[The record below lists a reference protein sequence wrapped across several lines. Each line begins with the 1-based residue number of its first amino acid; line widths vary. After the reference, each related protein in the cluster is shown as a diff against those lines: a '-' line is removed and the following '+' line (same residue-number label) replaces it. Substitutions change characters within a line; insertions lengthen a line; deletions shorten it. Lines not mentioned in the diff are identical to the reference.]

1 MVRYMQTSRRGTKRN
16 SKEAAK
22 SESKRSRKSKAV
34 IDESNSSSQ
43 DWSLNT
49 SNIHINQL
57 PSHVLGKIFSN
68 LNTIDHLRIEK
79 ICRHWRQIA
88 ISYSWDNY
96 EMISYSQ
103 VFQDC
108 PASKVTMCMK
118 VTNRHIQIIMKRARH
133 HLKVIDLV
141 GFRLDPKLNYSICSS
156 LKIVPS
162 VHTLYFDYMQLTNS
176 SLSLI
181 GRHLPKLKHLSF
193 RNCFKHTNM
202 EKGLTKLFSSCQS
215 LESLNVSENEI
226 LKGDCFEELPK
237 TIKKL
242 NISCCFRLKSAAV
255 SGIQA
260 NCTNLETL
268 IMDQVDTIQTQ
279 QMNNIFMALKNLT
292 VLHFSECY
300 GTEFYEGQP
309 NLTALSNL
317 THLREMHVSDNL
329 LINND
334 VLRAIGQG
342 CRSLQLLN
350 LSMSNRAVTDTGLR
364 HLASLS
370 SLNELRLTGHRALTD
385 ETLIEIANQ
394 GKLKILGLGKCINI
408 SNMSVIMV
416 IRNCKELKTLD
427 VSYCPN
433 VTQVIFKELD
443 KQMLIRYGRSNPTTN
458 SNSDVKKFNLLISR
472 SGAHGCIPQKYSP
485 WIKIVDHYESDASG
499 SGGGPLGIGNLT
511 PGMLVARI
519 LHLPHA
525 LIRELHPV

>member
-1 MVRYMQTSRRGTKRN
+1 MVRAMQTSRRGTKRGA
-16 SKEAAK
+16 KEGGR
-22 SESKRSRKSKAV
+22 ESKRSKKSKAS
-34 IDESNSSSQ
+34 IDESFNQEFSV
-43 DWSLNT
+43 NN

-57 PSHVLGKIFSN
+57 PLHVLARIFSN
-68 LNTIDHLRIEK
+68 LNTIDHLRTEK
-79 ICRHWRQIA
+79 ICRQWRQIA
-88 ISYSWDNY
+88 ISYSWDNF
-96 EMISYSQ
+96 EEVSFSQ
-103 VFQDC
+103 VFQGY
-108 PASKVTMCMK
+108 PVSK

-133 HLKVIDLV
+133 HLKVIDFV

-156 LKIVPS
+156 LNIVPN

-202 EKGLTKLFSSCQS
+202 EKGLSKLFSSCQS

-226 LKGDCFEELPK
+226 LVGDCFEELPK
-237 TIKKL
+237 SLKEL
-242 NISCCFRLKSAAV
+242 NISCCFRLKSAAIN
-255 SGIQA
+255 GIQA
-260 NCTNLETL
+260 NCGNLRTL

-279 QMNNIFMALKNLT
+279 QMNNVFMALKNLT

-309 NLTALSNL
+309 NLLALGNL
-317 THLREMHVSDNL
+317 TQLREMHVSDNL

-364 HLASLS
+364 HLASLR
-370 SLNELRLTGHRALTD
+370 SLSELRLTGHRALTD

-408 SNMSVIMV
+408 SNMSIMIV
-416 IRNCKELKTLD
+416 IRNCKELKKLD

-443 KQMLIRYGRSNPTTN
+443 KQMFTRYGRSNPNNNNN
-458 SNSDVKKFNLLISR
+458 SEAKKFNLLISR

-485 WIKIVDHYESDASG
+485 WIKIVDHYENDV
-499 SGGGPLGIGNLT
+499 GGPLGGFT

-519 LHLPHA
+519 LHIPHA
-525 LIRELHPV
+525 LLREIHPV

>member
-16 SKEAAK
+16 SKEVAK

-34 IDESNSSSQ
+34 TDESSSQ

-57 PSHVLGKIFSN
+57 PTHVLVCCRSLAFLFYPQQRQPGHNEIFGRVMCSGYSDSSLEPPTFINWAATRRGTAPIQSKIFSN

-88 ISYSWDNY
+88 ITYSWDNY

-108 PASKVTMCMK
+108 PAAKVTMCMK
-118 VTNRHIQIIMKRARH
+118 IQIIMKRARH

-181 GRHLPKLKHLSF
+181 G
-193 RNCFKHTNM
+193 
-202 EKGLTKLFSSCQS
+202 
-215 LESLNVSENEI
+215 LN
-226 LKGDCFEELPK
+226 
-237 TIKKL
+237 
-242 NISCCFRLKSAAV
+242 
-255 SGIQA
+255 GIQA

-309 NLTALSNL
+309 NLTALGNL
-317 THLREMHVSDNL
+317 TQLREMHVSDNL

-342 CRSLQLLN
+342 CRSLQLIN

-511 PGMLVARI
+511 PGML
-519 LHLPHA
+519 
-525 LIRELHPV
+525 